1 MMETSTFE
9 LLEWIFVNEH
19 LPLLFSKRVLYKLVE
34 NDTAKK
40 EYFLAILSDTTIDP
54 HDQYSYLVDF
64 ENTANKPLLEELVL
78 FYLSRPH
85 ILNRFKILA
94 CQFLLYNS
102 LGNISELCSI
112 LLTIA
117 RMTDL
122 DVDVRAD
129 AVDVL
134 LSSKQIPPDVVHVA
148 VRILAELGGRTARTV
163 YDNQQNVHSSSI
175 EASAMAILNALP
187 PAGPSI
193 DSIEKMLVYAPHEKE
208 SIELA
213 LNRIRVDRRAPHTLS
228 SILSRVVAY
237 ILVNEHR
244 VEMMKRLVEELVDGC
259 SVCSS
264 GLAVRLLNV
273 LSGFDDFAIRI
284 SFGDQIVANFASML
298 NKAIMDIPN
307 VYLMEEILMQLSIP
321 TEHFEQRSDFLDFLA
336 QNIGSMRTALYEEFK
351 DNVSESDFDEYFKKA
366 LLTYQGF

>member
-1 MMETSTFE
+1 MMETTTFE

-19 LPLLFSKRVLYKLVE
+19 LSLLFSKRVLYKLVE
-34 NDTAKK
+34 NDTEKK
-40 EYFLAILSDTTIDP
+40 EYFFAILSDTTIDP

-64 ENTANKPLLEELVL
+64 ENTSNKPLLEELVL
-78 FYLSRPH
+78 FYISQPH
-85 ILNRFKILA
+85 ILNRFKVLA

-102 LGNISELCSI
+102 LGNVEHLCTT
-112 LLTIA
+112 LLSIA
-117 RMTDL
+117 RMADL
-122 DVDVRAD
+122 DMDIRAD

-134 LSSKQIPPDVVHVA
+134 LTSKQIPPEIVHSA
-148 VRILAELGGRTARTV
+148 VRILTELGGRAARTL

-187 PAGPSI
+187 PTGPSI
-193 DSIEKMLVYAPHEKE
+193 ESIENMIVYAPDQKE

-213 LNRIRVDRRAPHTLS
+213 FNRIRVDRRAPHTLS

-237 ILVNEHR
+237 ILPHEHR
-244 VEMMKRLVEELVDGC
+244 IEMMKRLVEELVDGC
-259 SVCSS
+259 RVCSS

-273 LSGFDDFAIRI
+273 LSGFDDFSLRI
-284 SFGDQIVANFASML
+284 SFEDQIIANFATML
-298 NKAIMDIPN
+298 NKAIMEIPN
-307 VYLMEEILMQLSIP
+307 AYLMEDILMQLSIP

-336 QNIGSMRTALYEEFK
+336 QNIGSLRTALYDEFK

>member
-1 MMETSTFE
+1 M
-9 LLEWIFVNEH
+9 
-19 LPLLFSKRVLYKLVE
+19 
-34 NDTAKK
+34 D
-40 EYFLAILSDTTIDP
+40 
-54 HDQYSYLVDF
+54 
-64 ENTANKPLLEELVL
+64 
-78 FYLSRPH
+78 
-85 ILNRFKILA
+85 
-94 CQFLLYNS
+94 
-102 LGNISELCSI
+102 
-112 LLTIA
+112 
-117 RMTDL
+117 DL
-122 DVDVRAD
+122 DMDVRAD

-148 VRILAELGGRTARTV
+148 VRILAELGGRAARTV

-187 PAGPSI
+187 PTGPSI
-193 DSIEKMLVYAPHEKE
+193 DSIEKMLVYAPTQKE
-208 SIELA
+208 SVELA

-284 SFGDQIVANFASML
+284 SFGDQIIANFASML
-298 NKAIMDIPN
+298 NKAIMEIPN

-321 TEHFEQRSDFLDFLA
+321 TEHFEQREDFLDFLA